1 LPLPPTTASL
11 GAFSDVNRDSD
22 MPAPAEH
29 TLSHWLHPRQML
41 SHLRDIDTEAKQER
55 QQCSD
60 ETLWLRAWTVIAVAC
75 LCLLMV
81 HYLKYSNNLREFI
94 PLLESLFGIENS
106 QWKMAWLRSP
116 YRDLIGNI
124 WWGCWQLIGFMLI
137 PMLTI
142 RFILKQR
149 LRDYGW
155 QLGSVREHWLGYVLL
170 ATPIMVFAIIASFG
184 DDFSNHYPFYKLAN
198 RSWSDLLM
206 WEAIYI
212 LQFVAV
218 EFFFRGFL
226 VNGLRL
232 QFGSLS
238 VAVMCLPYLMLHFP
252 KLWPESFGAILF
264 GFFLGI
270 LAVRSKSIW
279 GGVAVHVSI
288 ALTMDIA
295 ALLQTRGLPQQW
307 SF

>member
-1 LPLPPTTASL
+1 MPLLPCTASL
-11 GAFSDVNRDSD
+11 GASSDVNRDSD

-41 SHLRDIDTEAKQER
+41 SHLRDIDSEASRER

-116 YRDLIGNI
+116 YRDLIGNV

-155 QLGSVREHWLGYVLL
+155 QAGSVKEHWLGYVLL
-170 ATPIMVFAIIASFG
+170 ATPIMVFAVIASFAGQFDQFEG
-184 DDFSNHYPFYKLAN
+184 DDVLA
-198 RSWSDLLM
+198 
-206 WEAIYI
+206 
-212 LQFVAV
+212 QFRLHHASQGVQYRVVCPVAH
-218 EFFFRGFL
+218 RGQSS
-226 VNGLRL
+226 RM
-232 QFGSLS
+232 GSQNT
-238 VAVMCLPYLMLHFP
+238 
-252 KLWPESFGAILF
+252 
-264 GFFLGI
+264 
-270 LAVRSKSIW
+270 RSKSTT
-279 GGVAVHVSI
+279 VSFSI
-288 ALTMDIA
+288 LTPSA
-295 ALLQTRGLPQQW
+295 
-307 SF
+307 SS